1 MKLTVKGDINA
12 FYVQTLCMIFFPGE
26 KFSQDQEITE
36 DVPVM
41 EVSVINSDTGSY
53 AKATLINL
61 ESKIPPAD
69 KKHQI
74 RKNFKQICPNKLN
87 GSAL

>member
-1 MKLTVKGDINA
+1 MKLTVSGDINA

-41 EVSVINSDTGSY
+41 DVYVINSDIGSY
-53 AKATLINL
+53 ARATLTYQGKTATA
-61 ESKIPPAD
+61 E
-69 KKHQI
+69 
-74 RKNFKQICPNKLN
+74 KNVEFSFLVEFWD
-87 GSAL
+87 

>member
-1 MKLTVKGDINA
+1 MKLVCSKPQLNTINNKGA
-12 FYVQTLCMIFFPGE
+12 AVERLRFF
-26 KFSQDQEITE
+26 
-36 DVPVM
+36 
-41 EVSVINSDTGSY
+41 Y

-61 ESKIPPAD
+61 ESRMPPAD